1 MPIEIDENEY
11 KQLQQI
17 RGIAAAMQKNPRA
30 ARLLE
35 QAYKTVDPNART
47 PLADQDATVNAPFEA
62 LQKEISDL
70 KAANAAKDEENER
83 NRKLLSIQNSIDA
96 GMTKLRRA
104 GWQDEGLDGLRKFM
118 EEKGVIDVEVA
129 AAAFERLHPPAEIA
143 RPSGSGAWNFIESV
157 GDGEADLK
165 KLIETKGE
173 YNPLVDKMAHE
184 ALQGVRQQG
193 R

>member
-1 MPIEIDENEY
+1 MPIEIDENDY
-11 KQLQQI
+11 KQLQQL
-17 RGIAAAMQKNPRA
+17 RGIAAAMQKNPRS

-35 QAYKTVDPNART
+35 QAYKVVDPNAKT
-47 PLADQDATVNAPFEA
+47 PLADQDATVNAPFAE
-62 LQKEISDL
+62 LQKEIADL
-70 KAANAAKDEENER
+70 KAAREAEKAELEQ
-83 NRKLLSIQNSIDA
+83 NRKLLSIQNNIDG
-96 GMTKLRRA
+96 GMAKLRRA
-104 GWQDEGLDGLRKFM
+104 GWQDEGIDSLRKFM

-143 RPSGSGAWNFIESV
+143 RPSGSGAWNFIENV
-157 GDGEADLK
+157 QDGEGDLK

-184 ALQGVRQQG
+184 ALASVRQQG